1 MRQRFGVLVAIVAIG
16 ALTVGLSSA
25 QASTET
31 KKGTTVKVKL
41 FEFKIKP
48 KSKSVAAGKITF
60 VAKNIGTEQ
69 HEMVIALAD
78 GTSTDLP
85 TKADGSVDESAI
97 PEANLPGEIPEFN
110 AHKTKKKS
118 IDLAPGTYVL
128 FCNIVDDEAGGT
140 TLSHYAEGMH
150 TTFVVK

>member
-25 QASTET
+25 QASTAT

-41 FEFKIKP
+41 FEFQMKP
-48 KSKSVAAGKITF
+48 KPKSVAAGKITF

-69 HEMVIALAD
+69 HEMVIV
-78 GTSTDLP
+78 
-85 TKADGSVDESAI
+85 KADDTASLPVDANGAVDEDQI
-97 PEANLPGEIPEFN
+97 DEANLPGEIPEFDKG
-110 AHKTKKKS
+110 KTKKKS
-118 IDLAPGTYVL
+118 FNLEPGTYIL
-128 FCNIVDDEAGGT
+128 FCNITDEEQSGP
-140 TLSHYAEGMH
+140 LSHFAEGMY